1 MFLKLTVMS
10 FNDPKDKRTWS
21 GTTSN
26 MYEALKRNGFEV
38 DTLTLKNWFTR
49 FYIRGTMF
57 T

>member
-1 MFLKLTVMS
+1 MFLKITVMS

-21 GTTSN
+21 GTMSN

-38 DTLTLKNWFTR
+38 DTITLKNWFTVSI
-49 FYIRGTMF
+49 FEEQCF